1 MYYVEGFDFT
11 FADLANVN
19 LGDSLI
25 SRERLW
31 GVGCVILSNMLESD
45 SVERLECLILAL
57 A

>member
-11 FADLANVN
+11 FADPANVN

-31 GVGCVILSNMLESD
+31 GVGCVILSNILELASL
-45 SVERLECLILAL
+45 ERLECLILAL